1 MSLRKWGCTR
11 KSINSQRVAQI
22 SRREKRMAAI
32 DTFDWYNEQT
42 PKNIDERTR
51 DFIKK
56 QRRSLMG
63 LRSEDERKRFVFQY
77 IREVYEKNGQ
87 VSSAPHG
94 G

>member
-1 MSLRKWGCTR
+1 MSAT
-11 KSINSQRVAQI
+11 
-22 SRREKRMAAI
+22 E
-32 DTFDWYNEQT
+32 TFDWYNGQAL
-42 PKNIDERTR
+42 KNLDEKTR

-56 QRRSLMG
+56 QRRYLMS

>member
-1 MSLRKWGCTR
+1 MS
-11 KSINSQRVAQI
+11 
-22 SRREKRMAAI
+22 AI
-32 DTFDWYNEQT
+32 ETFDWYTEKVWNDLNEKT
-42 PKNIDERTR
+42 V

-56 QRRSLMG
+56 QRRYLMD
-63 LRSEDERKRFVFQY
+63 LRSEDEKKRFVFQY